1 MQCWSNSVADVCLL
15 LPCPHAQ
22 VSACFAHLGQDSVMV
37 CLPPEDAAVACAIF
51 AHRSFRQGQVWQAV
65 AAELD
70 GEGVVPT
77 PEDA

>member
-1 MQCWSNSVADVCLL
+1 
-15 LPCPHAQ
+15 
-22 VSACFAHLGQDSVMV
+22 MV